1 MDERKGRNVAKRLG
15 LKVIG
20 TLGLIVRAKQKGI
33 IPSGKEVLDKLENH
47 GFWLSER
54 MKKSLLEKLGE

>member
-1 MDERKGRNVAKRLG
+1 MARRLG
-15 LKVIG
+15 IKVIG

-33 IPSGKEVLDKLENH
+33 ISSGKEVLEKLEGH
-47 GFWLSER
+47 GFWLSDQ